1 MLKAKVNGCYKIVKK
16 TDVTYNFRLKKLI
29 ILPYLNKFKNC
40 KARKMKFI
48 VSSTVLLKNLQLIS
62 GVINPSNTLPILD
75 DFLFEL
81 VDKKLKITASDLE
94 TTMSVSISL
103 DMAEDPGKVAIPAKI
118 LLDTLKTF
126 ADVPITIT
134 INAQSLAIEISAG
147 EGKFKLSG
155 HKSDEFP
162 VTPVAEQAT
171 TVKINSDV
179 LRGAFMNTLFATG
192 NDELRPI
199 MSGVY
204 CELSPEDLTFVAT
217 DAHKLVR
224 YKRTDASSNSVVS
237 FILPKKPLNQLKN
250 ILPDD
255 SDITIEYDET
265 NAYFTFEN
273 VFLVCR
279 LIEGKYPNY
288 DAVIPKENPNKLIID
303 RVPFISA
310 IRRVALYAN
319 QSTNQVRLKISGQEL
334 FLSAEDVDYSNE
346 AKERLNCNYE
356 GMDMEIGFNSKFLLD
371 MLNNISTS
379 QIMLELSAPNRAG
392 ILLPVDPVNKD
403 EDILML
409 VMPVMIN
416 A

>member
-1 MLKAKVNGCYKIVKK
+1 
-16 TDVTYNFRLKKLI
+16 
-29 ILPYLNKFKNC
+29 
-40 KARKMKFI
+40 MKFI